1 MLVEANINTI
11 RTYAAIT
18 NVAELNAFAN
28 AGIRVIMMLNENS
41 YTWYVNQ
48 FKDHPAILMWEFG
61 NEFNYH
67 PEWFSNNIQNWYNI
81 LENCA
86 ATVKSLD
93 PNHPVSTGHGEV
105 PNSQA
110 LNSCPSVDVWG
121 MNIYRWLSP
130 DSAINDLASITDKAM
145 YISEAGADSFNTNS
159 NSENQAQQAQAT
171 EIILNSIIQ
180 QSDLCVGVTLF
191 EFCDEW
197 WKAGNPNQQDP
208 GGFSNAIPYD
218 NFANEEYWGIVTRD
232 RVPKL
237 SYYVVQEIYEST
249 SLSIDENFIDINVY
263 PNPVS
268 DGFLNIINPSNR
280 PLNISIYD
288 LNVDVVAEDNPST
301 LIDGDSVLNPGE
313 SATIYIQLEN
323 ELGWVDASNLTAYLS
338 TENEYIQIDD
348 DLAVYGSLQNGSIDE
363 GSFEISVSE
372 MADLGEI
379 EFNLSVQATG
389 VNYDYENNLSFNI
402 DISLFQEGFPYDIN
416 TEVRASS
423 VVAD

>member
-1 MLVEANINTI
+1 MRKFVFLFVFIFTSQLNAQSVYVEDRKIYVDDQEYRINGICYARGEGNGENSGFSFNDDIPLLVDANINTI

-18 NVAELNAFAN
+18 NVSELNAFAN
-28 AGIRVIMMLNENS
+28 AGIKVIMMLNENS
-41 YTWYVNQ
+41 FTWYVNQ

-67 PEWFSNNIQNWYNI
+67 PEWFGNNIQNWYNQ
-81 LENCA
+81 LENNA

-93 PNHPVSTGHGEV
+93 PDHPVSTGHGEV
-105 PNSQA
+105 PDSQA

-130 DSAINDLASITDKAM
+130 DSAINDLASISDKAM
-145 YISEAGADSFNTNS
+145 YISEAGADSFNINS
-159 NSENQAQQAQAT
+159 NSENQTQQADAT

-237 SYYVVQEIYEST
+237 SYYVVQEIYEAT
-249 SLSIDENFIDINVY
+249 SLSVQEETFNISVY
-263 PNPVS
+263 PNPIS
-268 DGFLNIINPSNR
+268 DGFLNIINPSNK
-280 PLNISIYD
+280 PLNISVFD
-288 LNVDVVAEDNPST
+288 MKGRNVHSQQ
-301 LIDGDSVLNPGE
+301 IIFDS
-313 SATIYIQLEN
+313 
-323 ELGWVDASNLTAYLS
+323 
-338 TENEYIQIDD
+338 
-348 DLAVYGSLQNGSIDE
+348 
-363 GSFEISVSE
+363 
-372 MADLGEI
+372 
-379 EFNLSVQATG
+379 
-389 VNYDYENNLSFNI
+389 I
-402 DISLFQEGFPYDIN
+402 DISDLSKGFYSIVIKGGER
-416 TEVRASS
+416 TTTKKI
-423 VVAD
+423 VVK